1 MVTKSREESTGS
13 KRGRVKVPKLKL
25 KKETVKDLQD
35 RDMKKIKGGLTS
47 VVLQTGAYT
56 SGSCSCICRSRSC

>member
-1 MVTKSREESTGS
+1 MVTKSREEISGA

-35 RDMKKIKGGLTS
+35 RDLKKIKGGITS
-47 VVLQTGAYT
+47 VVHQTGAYT
-56 SGSCSCICRSRSC
+56 SGSCSCVCRSRSC